1 MRTVNMHE
9 AKTQLSRLVEA
20 VERGETVVIAR
31 KGKPAAQLVPYEERR
46 RRSWPQVILELSGP
60 YDPEAF
66 ELSRVDL
73 KAPEAQ
79 ELF

>member
-1 MRTVNMHE
+1 LHE
-9 AKTQLSRLVEA
+9 AKTHLSRLVEA

-31 KGKPAAQLVPYEERR
+31 KAKPAAQLVPCEERR
-46 RRSWPQVILELSGP
+46 GRGWPQVTLELSGP

-66 ELSRVDL
+66 GLSRADL
-73 KAPEAQ
+73 KAPETR